1 MEEAARGAVMTPRR
15 IEGLAVALVTVAAC
29 GGGDANTGRT
39 PAPPAEEPPVALNA
53 DVPIAYPPGLYDR
66 NVDGEV
72 LLRLYVDTAGKLVPE
87 STRVAESSGYAA
99 FDSAAVA
106 GAPHLTFAPAKRHGL
121 PVATAFVQPVEFRH
135 PQVDA
140 AGPAAPAASTPAPVP
155 IRLEP
160 RPAAPPPVHRVRASR
175 PRADTTAV
183 DSAKRDTTK
192 RDSTKRDT
200 TPPDT
205 TKAKRDSNAVAH

>member
-1 MEEAARGAVMTPRR
+1 MTPRT
-15 IEGLAVALVTVAAC
+15 IGWLALALPAAWAC
-29 GGGDANTGRT
+29 GSGDANAGRT
-39 PAPPAEEPPVALNA
+39 PPPPAEEPPVALNA
-53 DVPIAYPPGLYDR
+53 DIPIAYPPGLYDR

-72 LLRLYVDTAGKLVPE
+72 ILRLFVDTAGKLVPE

-106 GAPHLTFAPAKRHGL
+106 GARDLKFAPAKRHGL

-135 PQVDA
+135 PVTDA
-140 AGPAAPAASTPAPVP
+140 SGLSGPAASAPAPVP
-155 IRLEP
+155 IKVEP
-160 RPAAPPPVHRVRASR
+160 RPAAAPVRRARPPR
-175 PRADTTAV
+175 PRADTTAA
-183 DSAKRDTTK
+183 DSAKRDSTK
-192 RDSTKRDT
+192 RDSTKRDS

>member
-1 MEEAARGAVMTPRR
+1 MRR
-15 IEGLAVALVTVAAC
+15 RTTGWLALATVAAC

-39 PAPPAEEPPVALNA
+39 PPPPAEEPPVALNA

-72 LLRLYVDTAGKLVPE
+72 LLRLYIDSAGKLVPE

-99 FDSAAVA
+99 FDSAAVS
-106 GAPHLTFAPAKRHGL
+106 GAPQLTFAPAKRHGL

-135 PQVDA
+135 PLADA
-140 AGPAAPAASTPAPVP
+140 AGPARPVAPATATPVP
-155 IRLEP
+155 LPIRVEP
-160 RPAAPPPVHRVRASR
+160 RPAAPPVHRVRPPR
-175 PRADTTAV
+175 PRADSTAA
-183 DSAKRDTTK
+183 DSARRDTTKRDTTK
-192 RDSTKRDT
+192 RDS